1 MTKFYLI
8 KVRPKVESGIE
19 DRRNFQPH
27 LLFHFAEML
36 CTGNILKV
44 ITYFI
49 HSYQI
54 AVRLK
59 HNQILIGITYDI
71 TGL

>member
-8 KVRPKVESGIE
+8 KVRPKVESGIQ

-36 CTGNILKV
+36 CTGNILKIIIYNISSV
-44 ITYFI
+44 EEFQRWWFI
-49 HSYQI
+49 
-54 AVRLK
+54 
-59 HNQILIGITYDI
+59 NEF
-71 TGL
+71 

>member
-8 KVRPKVESGIE
+8 KVRPKVESDIQ

-36 CTGNILKV
+36 CTGNILKIIIYNISSV
-44 ITYFI
+44 EEFQRWWFI
-49 HSYQI
+49 
-54 AVRLK
+54 
-59 HNQILIGITYDI
+59 NEF
-71 TGL
+71 

>member
-1 MTKFYLI
+1 M
-8 KVRPKVESGIE
+8 RPKVESGIE

-59 HNQILIGITYDI
+59 HNQD
-71 TGL
+71 